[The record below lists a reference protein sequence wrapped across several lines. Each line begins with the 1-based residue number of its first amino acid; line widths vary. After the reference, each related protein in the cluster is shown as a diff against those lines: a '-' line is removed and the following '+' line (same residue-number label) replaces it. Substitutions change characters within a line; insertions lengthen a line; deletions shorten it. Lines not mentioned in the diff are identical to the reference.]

1 LHRTTGYIEKSTGE
15 RINTMKER
23 AHLSPYRW
31 VIELLLLLLLTV
43 QSLTWLAP
51 APILDEIKKGLGIS
65 LGSAGLIISII
76 ALCIGI
82 FSILGAVVIEKL
94 GALRCLQ
101 IGVWLMALGEIASG
115 FVTTFSALLVCR
127 VLEGVGFGMV
137 IAPPGSLTMEWF
149 GESEWPYINMI
160 NFAFA
165 YVGLTA
171 VFRIT
176 PTLFAAVYPSWQ
188 SVLFYYG
195 IATAGVALLWTVLG
209 RQGSPAPVA
218 SEVKNPVA
226 GESALVEVMKM
237 RNVVL
242 IAMGLFGGM
251 WVFQLYTAFLPQFFR
266 VFRAMSLAEA
276 SLLTQVLPLTGFF
289 AVLAGGFGT
298 ALTGLR
304 KPFTWPIAIFTLIG
318 CFGAIELSDPTWVG
332 LSLVLVGIGSAGSLV
347 AITTLMMELPSMT
360 PTRLGAALGFV
371 WAVGYFGAFLSP
383 VVGGK
388 LGASVGLRQVMLG
401 FLAFQLLPVIALY
414 FLPETGRGRAGVQRA
429 AEAAAQRPAAE
440 SGTSA

>member
-1 LHRTTGYIEKSTGE
+1 M
-15 RINTMKER
+15 NER

-101 IGVWLMALGEIASG
+101 IGVWLMALSEIASG
-115 FVTTFSALLVCR
+115 FAGSFSMLLVCR

-176 PTLFAAVYPSWQ
+176 PTVFAAVNSSWQ

-195 IATAGVALLWTVLG
+195 LATAGVALLWTILG
-209 RQGSPAPVA
+209 RQGTSAPV
-218 SEVKNPVA
+218 VA
-226 GESALVEVMKM
+226 TELENQLATESALVEVMKM
-237 RNVVL
+237 RNVLL
-242 IAMGLFGGM
+242 IAIGLFGGM

-266 VFRAMSLAEA
+266 GFRGMSLAEA

-289 AVLAGGFGT
+289 AVLGGGFGT

-304 KPFTWPIAIFTLIG
+304 KPFTWPIAIFTLVG
-318 CFGAIELSDPTWVG
+318 CIGAIELSNPTWIG

-347 AITTLMMELPSMT
+347 AIVTLMMELPNMN
-360 PTRLGAALGFV
+360 PTRIGAALGFV

-383 VVGGK
+383 VLGGK
-388 LGASVGLRQVMLG
+388 LAASIGLRQVMLG
-401 FLAFQLLPVIALY
+401 FLVFQVLPTVALY
-414 FLPETGRGRAGVQRA
+414 LLPETGPGRAGVEKAAERA
-429 AEAAAQRPAAE
+429 AQPAVE
-440 SGTSA
+440 PVKSA

>member
-1 LHRTTGYIEKSTGE
+1 
-15 RINTMKER
+15 MDER
-23 AHLSPYRW
+23 AKLSPYRW

-51 APILDEIKKGLGIS
+51 APILDEIKKGLGIT

-76 ALCIGI
+76 ALCIGM

-101 IGVWLMALGEIASG
+101 IGVWLMALAAIASG
-115 FVTTFSALLVCR
+115 FAGSFSVLLLCR

-137 IAPPGSLTMEWF
+137 IAPPGALTMEWF

-176 PTLFAAVYPSWQ
+176 PTLFAAVDSSWQ
-188 SVLFYYG
+188 SVLFDYG
-195 IATAGVALLWTVLG
+195 IATAGVALLWTILG
-209 RQGSPAPVA
+209 RQGTTAPVPTEVENYVA
-218 SEVKNPVA
+218 SE
-226 GESALVEVMKM
+226 SALIEVMKM
-237 RNVVL
+237 RNVLL
-242 IAMGLFGGM
+242 IAIGLFGGM

-266 VFRAMSLAEA
+266 GFRGMSLAEA

-289 AVLAGGFGT
+289 AVLGGGFGT

-304 KPFTWPIAIFTLIG
+304 KPFTWPIAIFTLVG
-318 CFGAIELSDPTWVG
+318 CFGAIELSNPTWIG

-347 AITTLMMELPSMT
+347 AITTLMMELPNMN
-360 PTRLGAALGFV
+360 PTRLGASLGFV

-383 VVGGK
+383 VLGGK
-388 LGASVGLRQVMLG
+388 LAASIGLREVMLG
-401 FLAFQLLPVIALY
+401 FLAFQILPTVALY
-414 FLPETGRGRAGVQRA
+414 FLPETGPGRARVEKPAERAVQ
-429 AEAAAQRPAAE
+429 PAAE
-440 SGTSA
+440 PAKSA

>member
-1 LHRTTGYIEKSTGE
+1 MNEP
-15 RINTMKER
+15 

-82 FSILGAVVIEKL
+82 FSILGAVVIERL

-101 IGVWLMALGEIASG
+101 IGVWLMALSEIASG
-115 FVTTFSALLVCR
+115 FAGSFSTLLVCR

-160 NFAFA
+160 NFAFG

-176 PTLFAAVYPSWQ
+176 PTLFAAVNSWQ

-195 IATAGVALLWTVLG
+195 LATAGVALLWTILG
-209 RQGSPAPVA
+209 RQGTGAPV
-218 SEVKNPVA
+218 VA
-226 GESALVEVMKM
+226 TKLENQVATESALVAVMKM

-242 IAMGLFGGM
+242 IAIGLFGGM

-266 VFRAMSLAEA
+266 GFRGMSLAEA

-304 KPFTWPIAIFTLIG
+304 KPFTWPIAIFTLVG
-318 CFGAIELSDPTWVG
+318 CIGAIELGNPTWIG

-347 AITTLMMELPSMT
+347 AITTLMMELPNMN
-360 PTRLGAALGFV
+360 PTRLGAALGLV

-383 VVGGK
+383 VLGGK
-388 LGASVGLRQVMLG
+388 LAASIGLRQVMLG
-401 FLAFQLLPVIALY
+401 FLVFQVLPTVALY
-414 FLPETGRGRAGVQRA
+414 LLPETGPGRAGAGVEKAAERA
-429 AEAAAQRPAAE
+429 AQPAVAPVK
-440 SGTSA
+440 SV

>member
-1 LHRTTGYIEKSTGE
+1 
-15 RINTMKER
+15 MDER
-23 AHLSPYRW
+23 AKLSPYRW

-51 APILDEIKKGLGIS
+51 APILDEIKKGLGIT

-76 ALCIGI
+76 ALCIGV

-101 IGVWLMALGEIASG
+101 IGVWLMALAEIASG
-115 FVTTFSALLVCR
+115 FAGSFSVLLLCR

-137 IAPPGSLTMEWF
+137 IAPPGALTMEWF

-176 PTLFAAVYPSWQ
+176 PTLFAAVDSSWQ
-188 SVLFYYG
+188 SVLFDYG
-195 IATAGVALLWTVLG
+195 IATAGVALLWTILG
-209 RQGSPAPVA
+209 RQGTTAPVPTEVENYVA
-218 SEVKNPVA
+218 SE
-226 GESALVEVMKM
+226 SALIEVMKM
-237 RNVVL
+237 RNVLL
-242 IAMGLFGGM
+242 IAIGLFGGM

-266 VFRAMSLAEA
+266 GFRGMSLAEA

-289 AVLAGGFGT
+289 AVLGGGFGT

-304 KPFTWPIAIFTLIG
+304 KPFTWPIAIFTLVG
-318 CFGAIELSDPTWVG
+318 CFGAIELSSPTWIG

-347 AITTLMMELPSMT
+347 AITTLMMELPNMN
-360 PTRLGAALGFV
+360 PTRLGASLGFV

-383 VVGGK
+383 VLGGK
-388 LGASVGLRQVMLG
+388 LAASIGLREVMLG
-401 FLAFQLLPVIALY
+401 FLAFQILPTVALY
-414 FLPETGRGRAGVQRA
+414 FLPETGPGRASVEKA
-429 AEAAAQRPAAE
+429 AERAVQPAVEPAK
-440 SGTSA
+440 SA

>member
-1 LHRTTGYIEKSTGE
+1 M
-15 RINTMKER
+15 NER
-23 AHLSPYRW
+23 AQLSPYRW

-51 APILDEIKKGLGIS
+51 APILDEIKKGLGIT

-115 FVTTFSALLVCR
+115 FAGSFVVLLACR

-137 IAPPGSLTMEWF
+137 IAPPGALTMEWF

-160 NFAFA
+160 NFAFG
-165 YVGLTA
+165 YVGLTM
-171 VFRIT
+171 VFRTT
-176 PTLFAAVYPSWQ
+176 PTLYVAVNSSWQ
-188 SVLFYYG
+188 SVLFSYG
-195 IATAGVALLWTVLG
+195 IATAGVALLWTILG
-209 RQGSPAPVA
+209 RQGTPAPVA
-218 SEVKNPVA
+218 TQVENAVA
-226 GESALVEVMKM
+226 GGSALLEVMKM
-237 RNVVL
+237 RNVQL
-242 IAMGLFGGM
+242 IAIGLFGGM

-298 ALTGLR
+298 ALSGLR
-304 KPFTWPIAIFTLIG
+304 KPFTWPIAIFTLVG
-318 CFGAIELSDPTWVG
+318 CFGAIELSNPTWIG
-332 LSLVLVGIGSAGSLV
+332 LSLVLVGIGSAGSLA
-347 AITTLMMELPSMT
+347 AITTLMMELPGMN
-360 PTRLGAALGFV
+360 PTRLGAALGLV

-383 VVGGK
+383 VLGGK
-388 LGASVGLRQVMLG
+388 LAASVGLRQVMLG
-401 FLAFQLLPVIALY
+401 FLVFQLLPIVALY
-414 FLPETGRGRAGVQRA
+414 FLPETGPGRVVVEKASDRG
-429 AEAAAQRPAAE
+429 AEAAVEPAK
-440 SGTSA
+440 SA